1 METIK
6 LNPAGKAIYG
16 VPEVSTKG
24 LRKYGMALLTIA
36 GADDEVSE
44 PEMNWFMNVW
54 AHNVGASNDLIRD
67 WSKFDY
73 RSANLNEILDEI
85 GSDFPLRSSATLIY
99 DGVHMSLADD
109 EYALEE
115 RDAVMKTAAFLNIDK
130 FTVRNIEG
138 LIELERAGSKI
149 RHSIFKQDVN

>member
-1 METIK
+1 
-6 LNPAGKAIYG
+6 
-16 VPEVSTKG
+16 
-24 LRKYGMALLTIA
+24 MALLTIA
-36 GADDEVSE
+36 GADDELSE

-54 AHNVGASNDLIRD
+54 AHNVGATNDLIRD

-73 RSANLNEILDEI
+73 SNANLNEILDKI

-115 RDAVMKTAAFLNIDK
+115 REGVMKTAAFLNIDK
-130 FTVRNIEG
+130 FTVRNIKG
-138 LIELERAGSKI
+138 LIALERAGSKI
-149 RHSIFKQDVN
+149 RHSIFSRTSTTSVVCFKK